1 VEQGFSPAKNLAEQG
16 FSPAQTLR
24 RFGLTLAGLIAIFFG
39 LLLPWRFDWD
49 PGWWPW
55 GVSAALALASLA
67 APALLGP
74 LFSGWSWFGRA
85 LAWLNVRLVL
95 GAAFFLVFAPA
106 GVALRLLGRDPL
118 RLRRRPEATT
128 YREISAPHDAS
139 DIQSALSQETR
150 RRAARPP
157 ASARATAGPPE
168 PWRRHP
174 GRRAA
179 LMLELLGDL
188 WAFMRVR
195 KKYWLAPIII
205 VLLLLGALL
214 VLVPH
219 GSAVAPF
226 VYTLF

>member
-1 VEQGFSPAKNLAEQG
+1 MVRRDETTAA
-16 FSPAQTLR
+16 TLR
-24 RFGLTLAGLIAIFFG
+24 QFGVTLAGLFATFFG
-39 LLLPWRFDWD
+39 ILLPWRFDLD

-55 GVSAALALASLA
+55 VVSAAFAVASLA

-74 LFSGWSWFGRA
+74 IHRGWSWIGRA
-85 LAWLNVRLVL
+85 LAWLNVRVVL
-95 GAAFFLVFAPA
+95 GAAFVLVFAPV
-106 GVALRLLGRDPL
+106 GLVLRLLGRDPL
-118 RLRRRPEATT
+118 RLRWSREAKSYRR
-128 YREISAPHDAS
+128 ISAPYEAS
-139 DIQSALSQETR
+139 DMPTARSER
-150 RRAARPP
+150 RGRRAARPQ
-157 ASARATAGPPE
+157 
-168 PWRRHP
+168 

-195 KKYWLAPIII
+195 KKYWLAPIIL

-214 VLVPH
+214 VLVPA